1 MPFFTPYF
9 RSFAKTIYMRILIF
23 LFLFTSCFNVER
35 NCSDYA
41 TGTFE
46 FEYVDKG
53 KTKKGYFVRSKTL
66 NIDYF
71 DNKIDS
77 ASIRWINDCEFIQ
90 KKINPKNRKEEVAIH
105 MKILSTRANS
115 YTFEYSIAAP
125 DAIKKRRVEK
135 GQAFRSNKTF

>member
-1 MPFFTPYF
+1 
-9 RSFAKTIYMRILIF
+9 MRILII
-23 LFLFTSCFNVER
+23 LILFTSCYSIER
-35 NCSDYA
+35 NCSDFE

-66 NIDYF
+66 NIDYY

-77 ASIRWINDCEFIQ
+77 ASVRWINDCEFIQ
-90 KKINPKNRKEEVAIH
+90 KKVNPKNRKEEIAIH
-105 MKILSTRANS
+105 MKILSTTKRS

-125 DAIKKRRVEK
+125 DGIKKKRVEK
-135 GQAFRSNKTF
+135 GEAFRSNKKL